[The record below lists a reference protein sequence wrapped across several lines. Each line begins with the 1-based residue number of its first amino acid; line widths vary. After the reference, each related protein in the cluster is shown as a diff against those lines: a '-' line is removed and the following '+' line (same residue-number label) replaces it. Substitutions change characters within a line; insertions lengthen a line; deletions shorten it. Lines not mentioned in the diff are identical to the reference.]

1 MGTRKAPPTQKLQSQ
16 TNYSGAF
23 MSAPTTPEEQELKD
37 YDFDETRFDAGTKA
51 SYGAARQGIEEGVG
65 GYSGITNPVLA
76 ARMKEIAHQELA
88 DQESSALTAAEKERN
103 ALKLQNKQFL
113 ASLRRPQYIQTGQ
126 SGYNEQFAPQGQSVL
141 GSIIGGG
148 AGIAAAF

>member
-1 MGTRKAPPTQKLQSQ
+1 MGTRKAPEPQKLNTA
-16 TNYSGAF
+16 TNYTGAF
-23 MSAPTTPEEQELKD
+23 MSYPTTPEEEELKD
-37 YDFDETRFDAGTKA
+37 YNFDDTRFDAGTA
-51 SYGAARQGIEEGVG
+51 SAFGKARQDIVESVG

-76 ARMKEIAHQELA
+76 ARMKQIALEELA

-113 ASLRRPQYIQTGQ
+113 ASLRRPQYVQTGS
-126 SGYNEQFAPQGQSVL
+126 SGYQEQFAPQGQSIL

-148 AGIAAAF
+148 ATIGAAF